1 MAELIVRFATHPVVV
16 VAVLIP
22 LVARVADG
30 VDWADIHWAGRQEVV
45 RVDGSTETVRDWP
58 ALKRFR

>member
-1 MAELIVRFATHPVVV
+1 MGCVGRVLTHPAVV

-22 LVARVADG
+22 LVARLADG
-30 VDWADIHWAGRQEVV
+30 IEWADLHWAGRQEVV

-58 ALKRFR
+58 VLRRFR